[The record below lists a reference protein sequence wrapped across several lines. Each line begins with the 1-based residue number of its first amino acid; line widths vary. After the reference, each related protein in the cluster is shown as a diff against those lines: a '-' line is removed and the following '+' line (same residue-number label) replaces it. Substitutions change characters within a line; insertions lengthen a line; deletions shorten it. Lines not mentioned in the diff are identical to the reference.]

1 METIKIIFGCL
12 PKGYE
17 YFLRSADNAKME
29 EFNQSMPYILLNVYY
44 GKNTHLKYSIAARY
58 LEQSAVHYL

>member
-1 METIKIIFGCL
+1 
-12 PKGYE
+12 
-17 YFLRSADNAKME
+17 ME

-58 LEQSAVHYL
+58 LEQSAIHCTYKLNLSPHRQKTQYLHL

>member
-1 METIKIIFGCL
+1 
-12 PKGYE
+12 
-17 YFLRSADNAKME
+17 ME

-58 LEQSAVHYL
+58 LEQSVIHCTYKLNLSPHRQKTQYLHL